1 MRKYW
6 KTFVLCWGIGLALVV
21 LQTVIE
27 PMSMNNITGILK
39 DFSGN
44 QTSTLIKLL
53 AYFCV
58 ATILICLGTMSDSIL
73 RQKLNALISTDLSL
87 NLLRSVLYAHNSFLL
102 NNEPERIVSR
112 ISRDA
117 GDYSEFKV
125 STLLEIP
132 LVLIGFIATC
142 YMMFFGSFSCLES
155 LGFVQEQKGNILLA
169 CIIIAMSPLHVS
181 FLLYNKKFMQIEQQQ
196 ADAYEEEYQT
206 STESLRGIT
215 DIRASN
221 SFVFI
226 ITRLWNI
233 LTKTRDT
240 RIRLFSIFSVFQS
253 VSAFIW
259 GITQVIV
266 LGVAA
271 WLISTPDTGLRF
283 QDYMGFSILCGMFN
297 QYVSRAVNIVLSWQ
311 RAKPAKNRVMELA
324 NLTDE
329 FSDKVGAHFDKSN
342 EALYI
347 NGARYS
353 INGIDIINDIN
364 LTVPHG
370 QHLAL
375 VGPSGCGKSTLLKM
389 IMRHLDPTGG
399 DICYGNLKINEIN
412 FADYAKRVAY
422 VSQKPFI
429 FTGTLYDNLFVGR
442 NIKISNNE
450 IFSLMNDVVLVPDL
464 IRKAL
469 DVKAKLTIPEIS
481 DESISLRGHLQRKME
496 NESLSNDDAIKYVID
511 NGLAC
516 QAVCAGLQTKVWG
529 DGQGLSGGQMA
540 KLALARA
547 LIASPEIL
555 LLDEVTAP
563 LDELSQEKVTKML
576 AEKYRHC
583 TIISIS
589 HRIPAV
595 RDMDRIIVLDA
606 GKIVQDG
613 NYDSLLN
620 VQGLFAV
627 LVARETGTEIK
638 TAEATIIELDA
649 NNQGILKGLALSPV
663 FAEVPFNVLNE
674 LATKSFTRKFTKDDF
689 IVKRNDS
696 GDEMFVILSGAVD
709 IGGKTLQAGN
719 SLGEIALF
727 GDSKRTID
735 VRAKTDTE
743 VAVLKR
749 DDVLNIAEK
758 NPAMLLEITKT
769 LARIA
774 ARETARRFE

>member
-1 MRKYW
+1 MKKYW
-6 KTFVLCWGIGLALVV
+6 KTFVLCWCIGLGLVV

-27 PMSMNNITGILK
+27 PMSMNNITGLLK
-39 DFSGN
+39 DISGA
-44 QTSTLIKLL
+44 QTSTLVKLL
-53 AYFCV
+53 AYFCA
-58 ATILICLGTMSDSIL
+58 ATILICVGTMFDSIL

-87 NLLRSVLYAHNSFLL
+87 MLMSSVLYAHNSFLL

-117 GDYSEFKV
+117 GDYSDFKV

-132 LVLIGFIATC
+132 LVLIGFTVTC
-142 YMMFFGSFSCLES
+142 YMMFFGSFACLES
-155 LGFVQEQKGNILLA
+155 IGFIQEQKGNVLLA
-169 CIIIAMSPLHVS
+169 CIIIAMSPLHIS
-181 FLLYNKKFMQIEQQQ
+181 FLLYNKKFMRIEQQQ

-221 SFVFI
+221 SFMFI
-226 ITRLWNI
+226 ITRLWHI
-233 LTKTRDT
+233 LTRTRDN
-240 RIRLFSIFSVFQS
+240 RIRLFSIFSVFQNI
-253 VSAFIW
+253 SAFVW
-259 GITQVIV
+259 GITQVVV

-271 WLISTPDTGLRF
+271 WLISTPDTGLGF

-297 QYVSRAVNIVLSWQ
+297 QYVSRAVNIILSWQ
-311 RAKPAKNRVMELA
+311 RAKPAKNRVMELL

-329 FSDKVGAHFDKSN
+329 FSDKVGKHFDKSN
-342 EALYI
+342 ESLHI
-347 NGARYS
+347 NDVRYS
-353 INGIDIINDIN
+353 INGIDIINNVN

-389 IMRHLDPTGG
+389 IMRHLDPTLGN
-399 DICYGNLKINEIN
+399 ICYGDLKINEIN

-442 NIKISNNE
+442 DIKISDDE
-450 IFSLMNDVVLVPDL
+450 IFSLMDDVVLVPDL

-469 DVKAKLTIPEIS
+469 DAKAKWTIS
-481 DESISLRGHLQRKME
+481 DITDQDISLREHLQKTTE
-496 NESLSNDDAIKYVID
+496 NEALSNDEAIRYIIG

-516 QAVCAGLQTKVWG
+516 QAVCAGLQTKVGG
-529 DGQGLSGGQMA
+529 DGQGISGGQMA

-563 LDELSQEKVTKML
+563 LDELSQEKVTKMI
-576 AEKYRHC
+576 AEKYRNC
-583 TIISIS
+583 TVISIS

-595 RDMDRIIVLDA
+595 RNMDRIIVLDA

-613 NYDSLLN
+613 SYDSLLKIP
-620 VQGLFAV
+620 GLFAV
-627 LVARETGTEIK
+627 LVARETGASIA
-638 TAEATIIELDA
+638 TAEETVIELDSNA
-649 NNQGILKGLALSPV
+649 RGILKGLALSPV
-663 FAEVPFNVLNE
+663 FADVPFELLNK
-674 LATKSFTRKFTKDDF
+674 LVANSFTKRFAKGEF

-696 GDEMFVILSGAVD
+696 GDEMFVILNGAVG
-709 IGGKTLQAGN
+709 IGDKTLLAGN
-719 SLGEIALF
+719 SFGEIALF
-727 GDSKRTID
+727 GDSKRTAD
-735 VRAKTDTE
+735 VYAKEDTE

-749 DDVLNIAEK
+749 EDILSIAK
-758 NPAMLLEITKT
+758 TAPNMLLEIIRT

-774 ARETARRFE
+774 ARETAKRFE

>member
-1 MRKYW
+1 MKKYW
-6 KTFVLCWGIGLALVV
+6 KTFVLCWCIGLGLVV

-27 PMSMNNITGILK
+27 PMSMNNITGLLK
-39 DFSGN
+39 DISGA
-44 QTSTLIKLL
+44 QTSTLVKLL
-53 AYFCV
+53 AYFCA
-58 ATILICLGTMSDSIL
+58 ATILICVGTMFDSIL

-87 NLLRSVLYAHNSFLL
+87 MLMSSVLYAHNSFLL

-117 GDYSEFKV
+117 GDYSDFKV

-132 LVLIGFIATC
+132 LVLIGFTVTC
-142 YMMFFGSFSCLES
+142 YMMFFGSFACLES
-155 LGFVQEQKGNILLA
+155 IGFIQEQKGNVLLA
-169 CIIIAMSPLHVS
+169 CIIIAMSPLHIS
-181 FLLYNKKFMQIEQQQ
+181 FLLYNKKFMRIEQQQ

-221 SFVFI
+221 SFMFI
-226 ITRLWNI
+226 ITRLWHI
-233 LTKTRDT
+233 LTRTRDN
-240 RIRLFSIFSVFQS
+240 RIRLFSIFSVFQNI
-253 VSAFIW
+253 SAFVW
-259 GITQVIV
+259 GITQVVV

-271 WLISTPDTGLRF
+271 WLISTPDTGLGF

-297 QYVSRAVNIVLSWQ
+297 QYVSRAVNIILSWQ
-311 RAKPAKNRVMELA
+311 RAKPAKNRVMELL

-329 FSDKVGAHFDKSN
+329 FSDKVGKHFDESN
-342 EALYI
+342 ESLHI
-347 NGARYS
+347 NDVRYS
-353 INGIDIINDIN
+353 INGIDIINNVN

-389 IMRHLDPTGG
+389 IMRHLDPTLGN
-399 DICYGNLKINEIN
+399 ICYGDLKINEIN

-442 NIKISNNE
+442 DIKISDDE
-450 IFSLMNDVVLVPDL
+450 IFSLMDDVELVPDL

-469 DVKAKLTIPEIS
+469 DAKAKWTIS
-481 DESISLRGHLQRKME
+481 DITDQDISLREHLQKTTE
-496 NESLSNDDAIKYVID
+496 NEALSNDEAIRYIIG
-511 NGLAC
+511 NGLAS
-516 QAVCAGLQTKVWG
+516 QAVCAGLQTKVGG

-563 LDELSQEKVTKML
+563 LDELSQEKVTKMI
-576 AEKYRHC
+576 AEKYRNC
-583 TIISIS
+583 TVISIS

-595 RDMDRIIVLDA
+595 RNMDRIIVLDA

-613 NYDSLLN
+613 SYDSLLKIP
-620 VQGLFAV
+620 GLFAV
-627 LVARETGTEIK
+627 LVARETGASIA
-638 TAEATIIELDA
+638 TAEETVIELDSNA
-649 NNQGILKGLALSPV
+649 RGILKGLALSPV
-663 FAEVPFNVLNE
+663 FADVPFELLNK
-674 LATKSFTRKFTKDDF
+674 LVANSFTKRFAKGEF

-696 GDEMFVILSGAVD
+696 GDEMFVILNGAVG
-709 IGGKTLQAGN
+709 IGDKTLLAGN
-719 SLGEIALF
+719 SFGEIALF
-727 GDSKRTID
+727 GDSKRTAD
-735 VRAKTDTE
+735 VYAKEDTE

-749 DDVLNIAEK
+749 EDILSIAK
-758 NPAMLLEITKT
+758 TAPNMLLEIIRT

-774 ARETARRFE
+774 ARETAKRFE

>member
-1 MRKYW
+1 MKKYW
-6 KTFVLCWGIGLALVV
+6 KTFVLCWGIGLGLVA

-27 PMSMNNITGILK
+27 PMSMNNITGLLK
-39 DFSGN
+39 DISGD
-44 QTSTLIKLL
+44 QTKLLIKLL
-53 AYFCV
+53 AYFCT
-58 ATILICLGTMSDSIL
+58 ATILICLGSMFDSIL

-87 NLLRSVLYAHNSFLL
+87 KLMSSVLYTHNSFLL

-117 GDYSEFKV
+117 GDYTEFKV

-132 LVLIGFIATC
+132 LVLIGLIATC
-142 YMMFFGSFSCLES
+142 YMMFFGSFACLES
-155 LGFVQEQKGNILLA
+155 IGFVQEQKGNILLA
-169 CIIIAMSPLHVS
+169 CIIIAMSPLHIS

-221 SFVFI
+221 SFAFI
-226 ITRLWNI
+226 ITRLWHI
-233 LTKTRDT
+233 LTRTRDN
-240 RIRLFSIFSVFQS
+240 RIRLFSIFSIFQNIS
-253 VSAFIW
+253 SFVW
-259 GITQVIV
+259 GITQVVV

-271 WLISTPDTGLRF
+271 WLISSPDTGLEF

-297 QYVSRAVNIVLSWQ
+297 QYVTRTVNIVLSWQ
-311 RAKPAKNRVMELA
+311 RAKPARKRVLELA
-324 NLTDE
+324 SLADE
-329 FSDKVGAHFDKSN
+329 FSDKVGVHFDKTN
-342 EALYI
+342 EALQI
-347 NGARYS
+347 NNANYS
-353 INGIDIINDIN
+353 INGIDIIKNITF
-364 LTVPHG
+364 TVPHG

-389 IMRHLDPTGG
+389 IMRHLDPVSGN
-399 DICYGNLKINEIN
+399 ICYGNLKINEIN
-412 FADYAKRVAY
+412 FSDYAKRVAY

-429 FTGTLYDNLFVGR
+429 FTGSLHDNLFVGR
-442 NIKISNNE
+442 DIKKSAEE

-469 DVKAKLTIPEIS
+469 DADAKLTIPDIS
-481 DESISLRGHLQRKME
+481 DKNISLRVYLQEKSE
-496 NESLSNDDAIKYVID
+496 NKNISNDDAIKYIMA

-516 QAVCAGLQTKVWG
+516 QAVCAGLQTKVGG

-576 AEKYRHC
+576 AEKYRNC

-606 GKIVQDG
+606 GQIVQDG
-613 NYDSLLN
+613 SYDSLLK
-620 VQGLFAV
+620 VPGLFAV
-627 LVARETGTEIK
+627 LVARETGATIA
-638 TAEATIIELDA
+638 TAEETVIELDSNA
-649 NNQGILKGLALSPV
+649 RGILKGIALSPV
-663 FAEVPFNVLNE
+663 FADVPFELLNK
-674 LATKSFTRKFTKDDF
+674 LVANSFTKRFAKGEF

-696 GDEMFVILSGAVD
+696 GDEMFVILNGAVSVGD
-709 IGGKTLQAGN
+709 KTLLAG
-719 SLGEIALF
+719 SSFGEIALF
-727 GDSKRTID
+727 GDSKRTAD
-735 VRAKTDTE
+735 VYAKEDAE

-749 DDVLNIAEK
+749 EDVLNIAKESP
-758 NPAMLLEITKT
+758 NMLLEITRS

-774 ARETARRFE
+774 ARETARRLG

>member
-1 MRKYW
+1 MGENNSNLDWMIYW
-6 KTFVLCWGIGLALVV
+6 
-21 LQTVIE
+21 
-27 PMSMNNITGILK
+27 
-39 DFSGN
+39 
-44 QTSTLIKLL
+44 
-53 AYFCV
+53 
-58 ATILICLGTMSDSIL
+58 
-73 RQKLNALISTDLSL
+73 SL
-87 NLLRSVLYAHNSFLL
+87 PKFNPRNS
-102 NNEPERIVSR
+102 
-112 ISRDA
+112 
-117 GDYSEFKV
+117 
-125 STLLEIP
+125 
-132 LVLIGFIATC
+132 
-142 YMMFFGSFSCLES
+142 
-155 LGFVQEQKGNILLA
+155 Q
-169 CIIIAMSPLHVS
+169 
-181 FLLYNKKFMQIEQQQ
+181 
-196 ADAYEEEYQT
+196 
-206 STESLRGIT
+206 
-215 DIRASN
+215 
-221 SFVFI
+221 
-226 ITRLWNI
+226 
-233 LTKTRDT
+233 
-240 RIRLFSIFSVFQS
+240 IRL
-253 VSAFIW
+253 
-259 GITQVIV
+259 
-266 LGVAA
+266 
-271 WLISTPDTGLRF
+271 
-283 QDYMGFSILCGMFN
+283 
-297 QYVSRAVNIVLSWQ
+297 
-311 RAKPAKNRVMELA
+311 
-324 NLTDE
+324 
-329 FSDKVGAHFDKSN
+329 
-342 EALYI
+342 
-347 NGARYS
+347 
-353 INGIDIINDIN
+353 
-364 LTVPHG
+364 
-370 QHLAL
+370 
-375 VGPSGCGKSTLLKM
+375 
-389 IMRHLDPTGG
+389 
-399 DICYGNLKINEIN
+399 INEIN

-422 VSQKPFI
+422 VSQKPFV

-442 NIKISNNE
+442 NIKISDDE

-516 QAVCAGLQTKVWG
+516 QAVCAGLQTKVGG

-674 LATKSFTRKFTKDDF
+674 LSTKSFTRKFTKDDF

-719 SLGEIALF
+719 SPEGAEGRKAPLRVPLPAASRLRYRRERQNPLLRQEPPETCGPA
-727 GDSKRTID
+727 GNRTSD
-735 VRAKTDTE
+735 
-743 VAVLKR
+743 
-749 DDVLNIAEK
+749 
-758 NPAMLLEITKT
+758 
-769 LARIA
+769 
-774 ARETARRFE
+774 

>member
-1 MRKYW
+1 MKKYW
-6 KTFVLCWGIGLALVV
+6 KTFVLCWCIGLGLVV

-27 PMSMNNITGILK
+27 PMSMNNITGLLK
-39 DFSGN
+39 DISGA
-44 QTSTLIKLL
+44 QTSTLVKLL
-53 AYFCV
+53 AYFCA
-58 ATILICLGTMSDSIL
+58 ATILICVGTMFDSIL

-87 NLLRSVLYAHNSFLL
+87 KLMSSVLYAHNSFLL

-117 GDYSEFKV
+117 GDYSDFKV

-132 LVLIGFIATC
+132 LVLIGFTVTC
-142 YMMFFGSFSCLES
+142 YMMFFGSFACLES
-155 LGFVQEQKGNILLA
+155 IGFIQEQKGNVLLA
-169 CIIIAMSPLHVS
+169 CIIIAMSPLHIS
-181 FLLYNKKFMQIEQQQ
+181 FLLYNKKFMRIEQQQ

-221 SFVFI
+221 SFMFI
-226 ITRLWNI
+226 ITRLWHI
-233 LTKTRDT
+233 LTRTRDN
-240 RIRLFSIFSVFQS
+240 RIRLFSIISVFQNI
-253 VSAFIW
+253 SAFVW
-259 GITQVIV
+259 GITQVVV

-271 WLISTPDTGLRF
+271 WLISTPDTGLGF

-297 QYVSRAVNIVLSWQ
+297 QYVSRAVNIILSWQ
-311 RAKPAKNRVMELA
+311 RAKPAKNRVMELL

-329 FSDKVGAHFDKSN
+329 FSDKVGKHFDKSN
-342 EALYI
+342 ESLHI
-347 NGARYS
+347 NDVRYS
-353 INGIDIINDIN
+353 INDIDIINNVN

-389 IMRHLDPTGG
+389 IMRHLDPTFGN
-399 DICYGNLKINEIN
+399 ICYGDLKINEIN

-442 NIKISNNE
+442 DIKISDDE
-450 IFSLMNDVVLVPDL
+450 IFSLMDDVVLVPDL

-469 DVKAKLTIPEIS
+469 DAKAKWTIPDIT
-481 DESISLRGHLQRKME
+481 DENISLREHLQKTTE
-496 NESLSNDDAIKYVID
+496 NEALSNDEAIKYIMG

-516 QAVCAGLQTKVWG
+516 QAVCAGLQTKVGG
-529 DGQGLSGGQMA
+529 DGQGISGGQMA

-563 LDELSQEKVTKML
+563 LDELSQEKVTKMI
-576 AEKYRHC
+576 AEKYRNC
-583 TIISIS
+583 TVISIS

-595 RDMDRIIVLDA
+595 RNMDRIIVLDA

-613 NYDSLLN
+613 SYDSLLK
-620 VQGLFAV
+620 VPGLFAV
-627 LVARETGTEIK
+627 LVARETGASIA
-638 TAEATIIELDA
+638 TAEETVIELDSNA
-649 NNQGILKGLALSPV
+649 RGILKGLALSPV
-663 FAEVPFNVLNE
+663 FADVPFELLNK
-674 LATKSFTRKFTKDDF
+674 LVANSFTKSFAKGEF

-696 GDEMFVILSGAVD
+696 GDEMFVILNGAVG
-709 IGGKTLQAGN
+709 IGDKTLLAGN
-719 SLGEIALF
+719 SFGEIALF
-727 GDSKRTID
+727 GDSKRTAD
-735 VRAKTDTE
+735 VYAKEDTE

-749 DDVLNIAEK
+749 EDILSIAK
-758 NPAMLLEITKT
+758 TAPNMLLEIIRT

-774 ARETARRFE
+774 ARETAKRFE

>member
-1 MRKYW
+1 MKKYW
-6 KTFVLCWGIGLALVV
+6 KTFVLCWCIGLGLVV

-27 PMSMNNITGILK
+27 PMSMNNITGLLK
-39 DFSGN
+39 DISGA
-44 QTSTLIKLL
+44 QTSTLVKLL
-53 AYFCV
+53 AYFCA
-58 ATILICLGTMSDSIL
+58 ATILICVGTMFDSIL

-87 NLLRSVLYAHNSFLL
+87 MLMSSVLYAHNSFLL

-117 GDYSEFKV
+117 GDYSDFKV

-132 LVLIGFIATC
+132 LVLIGFTVTC
-142 YMMFFGSFSCLES
+142 YMMFFGSFACLES
-155 LGFVQEQKGNILLA
+155 IGFIQEQKGNVLLA
-169 CIIIAMSPLHVS
+169 CIIIAMSPLHIS
-181 FLLYNKKFMQIEQQQ
+181 FLLYNKKFMRIEQQQ

-221 SFVFI
+221 SFMFI
-226 ITRLWNI
+226 ITRLWHI
-233 LTKTRDT
+233 LTRTRDN
-240 RIRLFSIFSVFQS
+240 RIRLFSIFSVFQNI
-253 VSAFIW
+253 SAFVW
-259 GITQVIV
+259 GITQVVV

-271 WLISTPDTGLRF
+271 WLISTPDTGLGF

-297 QYVSRAVNIVLSWQ
+297 QYVSRAVNIILSWQ
-311 RAKPAKNRVMELA
+311 RAKPAKNRVMELL

-329 FSDKVGAHFDKSN
+329 FSDKVGKHFDKSN
-342 EALYI
+342 ESLHI
-347 NGARYS
+347 NDVRYS
-353 INGIDIINDIN
+353 INGIDIINNVN

-389 IMRHLDPTGG
+389 IMRHLDPTLGN
-399 DICYGNLKINEIN
+399 ICYGDLKINEIN

-442 NIKISNNE
+442 NIKISDDE
-450 IFSLMNDVVLVPDL
+450 IFSLMDDVELVPDL

-469 DVKAKLTIPEIS
+469 DAKAKWTIS
-481 DESISLRGHLQRKME
+481 DITDQDISLREHLQKTTE
-496 NESLSNDDAIKYVID
+496 NEALSNDEAIRYIIG

-516 QAVCAGLQTKVWG
+516 QAVCAGLQTKVGG

-563 LDELSQEKVTKML
+563 LDELSQEKVTKMI
-576 AEKYRHC
+576 AEKYRNC
-583 TIISIS
+583 TVISIS

-595 RDMDRIIVLDA
+595 RNMDRIIVLDA

-613 NYDSLLN
+613 SYDSLLKIP
-620 VQGLFAV
+620 GLFAV
-627 LVARETGTEIK
+627 LVARETGASIA
-638 TAEATIIELDA
+638 TAEETVIELDSNA
-649 NNQGILKGLALSPV
+649 RGILKGLALSPV
-663 FAEVPFNVLNE
+663 FADVPFELLNK
-674 LATKSFTRKFTKDDF
+674 LVANSFTKRFAKGEF

-696 GDEMFVILSGAVD
+696 GDEMFVILNGAVG
-709 IGGKTLQAGN
+709 IGDKTLLAGN
-719 SLGEIALF
+719 SFGEIALF
-727 GDSKRTID
+727 GDSKRTAD
-735 VRAKTDTE
+735 VYAKEDTE

-749 DDVLNIAEK
+749 EDILSIAK
-758 NPAMLLEITKT
+758 TAPNMLLEIIRT

-774 ARETARRFE
+774 ARETAKRFE